1 MSLRIFPIIGVL
13 LALVLFFVGI
23 VSVDAETPS
32 PTPPTTI
39 ELLEPFPDGD
49 PIDLKAPAG
58 GGTCGAI
65 CIIEQVVGKVYIF
78 GTGLVAV
85 VAVLWIIVGGYEI
98 MFSGAL
104 GSAEASAGKEKIT
117 QALLGLVLVFM
128 AALIMHTINPGF
140 FTLSPDTAEP
150 APAVS
155 APAP

>member
-1 MSLRIFPIIGVL
+1 MSLRIVSIVGGFLILFL
-13 LALVLFFVGI
+13 LLGSLENVFA
-23 VSVDAETPS
+23 DE
-32 PTPPTTI
+32 PTPPPTI

-49 PIDLKAPAG
+49 PIDLTAPADG
-58 GGTCGAI
+58 KSCGAI

-98 MFSGAL
+98 MFSGAM
-104 GSAEASAGKEKIT
+104 ASNNEAGKEKIT